1 MMNSIPKEK
10 ALAEALEEK
19 ELRIKELTGKV
30 NTLTKENKT
39 LSAKLKTLSENPK
52 ESPTPQS
59 MVTWKDHQATID
71 AYVNKQE
78 AMAQEVAEL
87 KSKNDKLSAERR
99 YWATQQWTK
108 HLFRW
113 LFLKRHLWIWLVY
126 GMFITGASIAV
137 YFNVDQR
144 REIQK
149 LRAVEM
155 KYRYLHATGIAS
167 DVLFYL
173 DNVYD
178 NGDEKRLRQ
187 IRSIVKDYELT
198 VKQKSDSIVRA
209 EKKKMK
215 KWE

>member
-1 MMNSIPKEK
+1 MNSIPKEK

-19 ELRIKELTGKV
+19 EQRIKELTGKV

-52 ESPTPQS
+52 ESPRPQS
-59 MVTWKDHQATID
+59 IVTWKDHQATID

-78 AMAQEVAEL
+78 AMAQEIAEL
-87 KSKNDKLSAERR
+87 KLKNNKLCEERR
-99 YWATQQWTK
+99 YWATQQWAK

-113 LFLKRHLWIWLVY
+113 LFLKRHLWIWVVY

-149 LRAVEM
+149 LRSVEM
-155 KYRYLHATGIAS
+155 KYRYLHATGTAS

-173 DNVYD
+173 DDAYD
-178 NGDEKRLRQ
+178 NGDKERLLQ
-187 IRSIVKDYELT
+187 IHSTVKDYEQAI
-198 VKQKSDSIVRA
+198 KQKSDSIVRA

-215 KWE
+215 EWK

>member
-1 MMNSIPKEK
+1 MNSIPKEK
-10 ALAEALEEK
+10 LLAEALEEK
-19 ELRIKELTGKV
+19 EQRIEELTGKV

-59 MVTWKDHQATID
+59 IVTWKDHQATID

-78 AMAQEVAEL
+78 AMAQEIAEL
-87 KSKNDKLSAERR
+87 KSKNNKLCEERR
-99 YWATQQWTK
+99 YWATQQWAK

-113 LFLKRHLWIWLVY
+113 LFLKRHLWIWVVY

-215 KWE
+215 KWD

>member
-1 MMNSIPKEK
+1 MNSTPKEK
-10 ALAEALEEK
+10 ALAEALEEEK
-19 ELRIKELTGKV
+19 QRIKELTGKV
-30 NTLTKENKT
+30 DTLTKENKT

-59 MVTWKDHQATID
+59 IVTWKDHQATID

-126 GMFITGASIAV
+126 IMFMVSMSLSV
-137 YFNVDQR
+137 YFIAEQR

-149 LRAVEM
+149 LRSVEM
-155 KYRYLHATGIAS
+155 KYRFIKAIGVAPKEVHFLEEAYEQRLGEG
-167 DVLFYL
+167 L
-173 DNVYD
+173 DYIKNTV
-178 NGDEKRLRQ
+178 
-187 IRSIVKDYELT
+187 SDYEKAL
-198 VKQKSDSIVRA
+198 KHKADSITKA
-209 EKKKMK
+209 ERR
-215 KWE
+215 ELERF